1 MYPLNTIHS
10 LYVPAMRKLTRD
22 DWIEAGLNTLDL
34 EGHSGVSAERVARR
48 LNVTRGSFYHHFR
61 SREDFVRALL
71 SAWEQDYTDRMLDY
85 AAQGAG
91 PAQVLKRYIHIAADK
106 QPNREVAIRAWALHD
121 PVVAEYQTRVDARR
135 LAFAIRTSK
144 SAFLLPKH
152 SEIVGEMVHLC
163 FIGGQQSGVRHNAAR
178 FANLLGDALA
188 LFRQRS
194 RL

>member
-1 MYPLNTIHS
+1 
-10 LYVPAMRKLTRD
+10 MRKLTRD
-22 DWIEAGLNTLDL
+22 DWIEAGLNNLDL

-48 LNVTRGSFYHHFR
+48 LNVTRGSFYHHFC

-71 SAWEQDYTDRMLDY
+71 SAWEQDYTERMLDY

-91 PAQVLKRYIHIAADK
+91 PTQVLKRYIHIAADK

-135 LAFAIRTSK
+135 LAFAISTSK

-188 LFRQRS
+188 LFRPRS
-194 RL
+194 RF